1 MQAKMFSLGGLVTCF
16 SAPAASVDC
25 WVVQAIDSD
34 RIVNIKK
41 QKRNMGVVPILK
53 QKILRQQ
60 IQLAAKLLVYQSPNC
75 I

>member
-1 MQAKMFSLGGLVTCF
+1 MFSLGGLATCF
-16 SAPAASVDC
+16 SAPAASVDG

-34 RIVNIKK
+34 RIVNVKK

-60 IQLAAKLLVYQSPNC
+60 IRLAAKLLVYQAPNC